1 MNQTAHISLHVL
13 INFKERRDKRNS
25 VRPNLFGAPRLE
37 YLWFLVLRLVAVW
50 PVWRPVGA
58 LVCASAPP
66 VRGVLRLV
74 ADTRNPFFHKN
85 AFFAKFPVF
94 RLFSGVCVTNA
105 ALDLGSDVILLRKAP
120 RPMS

>member
-1 MNQTAHISLHVL
+1 M
-13 INFKERRDKRNS
+13 
-25 VRPNLFGAPRLE
+25 RPIFFGAPRLD
-37 YLWFLVLRLVAVW
+37 YLWYFVLRLVALR

-66 VRGVLRLV
+66 VRGYLRLGPWV
-74 ADTRNPFFHKN
+74 RNPFFHKN
-85 AFFAKFPVF
+85 AFFPKFPDF